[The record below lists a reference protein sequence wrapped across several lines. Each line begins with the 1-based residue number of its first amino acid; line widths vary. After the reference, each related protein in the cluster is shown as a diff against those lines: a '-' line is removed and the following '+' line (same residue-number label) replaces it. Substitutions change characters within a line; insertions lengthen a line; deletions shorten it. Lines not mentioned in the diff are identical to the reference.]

1 MKTDWELVRAM
12 MASAIDACERLEE
25 LELNEGDREAVANVE
40 GQQVSVF
47 DILTSAWTYPETL
60 RYQIIRQ
67 RHEMALD
74 QAYVPEAARIL
85 VNVAQACAELVGS
98 GKPAPAD
105 DMCRKMAVWYREHAT
120 PLAERAITDRQAK
133 GPQIP

>member
-12 MASAIDACERLEE
+12 MASAIDTCERLEE
-25 LELNEGDREAVANVE
+25 LGLSEGDREAVANVE
-40 GQQVSVF
+40 DQRVSVF
-47 DILTSAWTYPETL
+47 DILTSAWIYPETL

-74 QAYVPEAARIL
+74 QAYVPETARIL
-85 VNVAQACAELVGS
+85 VNVAQACAELIGA

-105 DMCRKMAVWYREHAT
+105 HTCRKMAVWYRVHAT
-120 PLAERAITDRQAK
+120 PLVERAIADRQAEESQM
-133 GPQIP
+133 P